1 MTELLPLGTIVY
13 LQDSLTKVMIIG
25 RGPEFNLDDQEV
37 YSDYVGVVYPE
48 GINPD
53 DSIFFNQEN
62 IEKVVFEG
70 FKDEE
75 EVEYLTEYKE
85 WENELTVKKAKI

>member
-1 MTELLPLGTIVY
+1 MTKLLPLGTIVY
-13 LQDSLTKVMIIG
+13 LQDSTTKVMIIG
-25 RGPEFNLDDQEV
+25 RGPEFNLDGEEV
-37 YSDYVGVVYPE
+37 YSDYAGVVYPE
-48 GINPD
+48 GINPE

-75 EVEYLTEYKE
+75 EDEYLTEYKE
-85 WENELTVKKAKI
+85 WENELTVKKAKM